1 MVLAVNTCLIM
12 QENERVLWLLCF
24 RLVKRPILS
33 EFTTVRVNADF

>member
-12 QENERVLWLLCF
+12 QENERVLWLICF